1 MEPITQKISVS
12 FYLHLRKYWETNNRI
27 VSDQEV
33 SDVKK

>member
-12 FYLHLRKYWETNNRI
+12 FYLQLRKYWETNYRI
-27 VSDQEV
+27 VNDQEQ